1 MKEIQTS
8 ISSLIEAA
16 GNYLDVH
23 QFSEATSALDEVLVL
38 IDKYEFTDQR
48 ESIELMKQNIIRKE
62 NNHKLELQTQKLK
75 QTQIDHEKIDF
86 ENYLQDQANEI
97 ALERAQK
104 QKKLEEFHQKKV
116 NQRNL
121 EQQAFTLM
129 DEAEVLLADHEFIQA
144 IDNYKQA
151 NLIFQSIGWNIDEKS
166 HLERVY
172 QVQAQYAK
180 TIDQAEVERHRQLN
194 QKRKV
199 ELEEQQQQQSK
210 QSALS
215 DIKSLLGNIK
225 NSVPVPPKP
234 EKYQLIGKDKIDHEM
249 KLILSVTTKQ
259 LDETLKERKK
269 LVDSTVKTLGA
280 EINSAENMRRE
291 REILEKR
298 KKIEALAA
306 AKKKKEDEEKQ
317 KAKAEMDAFK
327 QMIRAAA
334 KKKENS

>member
-1 MKEIQTS
+1 M
-8 ISSLIEAA
+8 
-16 GNYLDVH
+16 
-23 QFSEATSALDEVLVL
+23 
-38 IDKYEFTDQR
+38 
-48 ESIELMKQNIIRKE
+48 
-62 NNHKLELQTQKLK
+62 
-75 QTQIDHEKIDF
+75 
-86 ENYLQDQANEI
+86 
-97 ALERAQK
+97 
-104 QKKLEEFHQKKV
+104 
-116 NQRNL
+116 
-121 EQQAFTLM
+121 
-129 DEAEVLLADHEFIQA
+129 
-144 IDNYKQA
+144 
-151 NLIFQSIGWNIDEKS
+151 
-166 HLERVY
+166 
-172 QVQAQYAK
+172 
-180 TIDQAEVERHRQLN
+180 
-194 QKRKV
+194 
-199 ELEEQQQQQSK
+199 
-210 QSALS
+210 S